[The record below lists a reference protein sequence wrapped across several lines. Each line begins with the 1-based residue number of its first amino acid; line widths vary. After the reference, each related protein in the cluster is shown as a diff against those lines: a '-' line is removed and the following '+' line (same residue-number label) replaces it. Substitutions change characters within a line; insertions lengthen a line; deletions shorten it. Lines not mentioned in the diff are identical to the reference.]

1 MKLFNRQMVFKFKRR
16 NWTRDPELVVIDT
29 ILEQHHEL
37 YKIVID
43 DLKGLSKD
51 SGMGRKD
58 IPTVEQIVRAA
69 IYKEIKGL
77 NYRDLE
83 YAEED
88 SRICGEFLKLNG
100 REPFSYQV
108 LQKYISKIS
117 AETLK
122 KLLIE
127 INKIAIENGLEDGK
141 RITTDSTVVETDIHH
156 PTNNAL
162 VWDSIKKLNRLFRQI
177 NKAVP
182 KLKLRNTTK
191 QAKKNYYKINVTK
204 NGKRE
209 GLFVSQL
216 KILKRDIKRARR
228 TVELLDIE
236 SNDYAN
242 PQIRDFSWFMAKEL
256 RNTVEV
262 VEKVY
267 AAAFRREILGES
279 VPSSE
284 KIFSI
289 HEQHTD
295 IIVKGSRAVKFGHK
309 VNFAIGKSNLIL
321 DCIIPDGNPKDT
333 DLYQDTLRNISE
345 NYKVKIQDGVTDGGY
360 ASKANSEFA
369 KKLGLVNVV
378 FNKVVGSLKNAVVS
392 KHIETKLKKWRS
404 TIEAVI
410 SNIKRGFD
418 LRRCEWKGRL
428 RFDAKVFWSII
439 AYNIRVMSSLLL
451 RKFSLA

>member
-1 MKLFNRQMVFKFKRR
+1 MVLKFRKRD
-16 NWTRDPELVVIDT
+16 WTRDPELVVIDT
-29 ILEQHHEL
+29 ILEQRREL
-37 YKIVID
+37 YEIVMH
-43 DLKGLSKD
+43 DLRELNKD
-51 SGMGRKD
+51 SIMGRKD

-69 IYKEIKGL
+69 IYKEIKVL

-156 PTNNAL
+156 PTDNAL

-191 QAKKNYYKINVTK
+191 QAKKNYYKINVSK

-209 GLFVSQL
+209 GLFVLQL
-216 KILKRDIKRARR
+216 KILKRDIKRARK
-228 TVELLDIE
+228 TVDLLVDIE
-236 SNDYAN
+236 NADYAE
-242 PQIRDFSWFMAKEL
+242 EL
-256 RNTVEV
+256 RDTVEV
-262 VEKVY
+262 IEKVY
-267 AAAFRREILGES
+267 EAAFRREILGES

-289 HEQHTD
+289 HEKHTD

-309 VNFAIGKSNLIL
+309 VNLAIGKSNLIL

-333 DLYQDTLRNISE
+333 DLYQDTMRNISE

-360 ASKANSEFA
+360 ASKANAEFA
-369 KKLGLVNVV
+369 KKLGLINII
-378 FNKVVGSLKNAVVS
+378 FNKVVGSLKNTAVS

-418 LRRCEWKGRL
+418 LRRCEWKGRMH
-428 RFDAKVFWSII
+428 FDAKVFWSVI
-439 AYNIRVMSSLLL
+439 AYNIRVMASLLL
-451 RKFSLA
+451 KKFSLA